1 TPSLFPYTTLFRS
14 ELGPQGL
21 LPRGNLGVD
30 LRADGEGVELPRFQ
44 LADDEVG
51 KGVVPRR
58 EVLANPARA
67 RIDMEE
73 FADRPTPD
81 VVRIPVADLP
91 EETAE
96 ARIAERAVAE
106 PRRIDGASGG
116 QDLVHGSATGRRLK
130 VSRKQEQAHEEVRED
145 NRGRQ
150 CVLSVPFPHEGHEAQ
165 EN

>member
-1 TPSLFPYTTLFRS
+1 
-14 ELGPQGL
+14 
-21 LPRGNLGVD
+21 
-30 LRADGEGVELPRFQ
+30 
-44 LADDEVG
+44 
-51 KGVVPRR
+51 VVPRR

-130 VSRKQEQAHEEVRED
+130 VSREQEQAHEEVRED
-145 NRGRQ
+145 NRGHQYVRSEERRVGKGVGSRGVQ
-150 CVLSVPFPHEGHEAQ
+150 
-165 EN
+165 